1 MMLERNYERDSL
13 SLGWNP
19 MTDNDPQVLFNNADK
34 MHIDEDS
41 NGQANEQGSFPR
53 KQNDIIVK

>member
-1 MMLERNYERDSL
+1 MMPERNFERDFL
-13 SLGWNP
+13 SPAWNP
-19 MTDNDPQVLFNNADK
+19 IDNDPQVLVNNADK

>member
-19 MTDNDPQVLFNNADK
+19 MTENDPQVLVNNADK